1 MTRVNAW
8 NDIPL
13 DNKAEIDYSTIV
25 KLSNYTKI
33 FKALSNEQRLKIFI
47 MLYKNCCSEEATKA
61 SSEFRIKGE
70 TCCSGEGGMEKAFT
84 KVCDCMDLS
93 RSTISH
99 HFKELQNAGLI
110 TCEREGQ
117 LYRCKVNKDV
127 VDSMKKFL
135 E

>member
-1 MTRVNAW
+1 MVM
-8 NDIPL
+8 
-13 DNKAEIDYSTIV
+13 

-47 MLYKNCCSEEATKA
+47 MLYKNCCGTAGAKA
-61 SSEFRIKGE
+61 GSEFRIRGE
-70 TCCSGEGGMEKAFT
+70 SCCASEAGLEKAFT
-84 KVCDCMDLS
+84 KICDSMDLS
-93 RSTISH
+93 RSTVSH

-117 LYRCKVNKDV
+117 LFRCRVNKEV
-127 VDSMKKFL
+127 IDSIKKFL

>member
-1 MTRVNAW
+1 M
-8 NDIPL
+8 IM
-13 DNKAEIDYSTIV
+13 

-33 FKALSNEQRLKIFI
+33 FKALSNEQRLKIFM
-47 MLYKNCCSEEATKA
+47 MLYKNCCVPEGSKVMA
-61 SSEFRIKGE
+61 EFHIKGE
-70 TCCSGEGGMEKAFT
+70 PCCATEGGLEKAFT
-84 KVCDCMDLS
+84 KICDCMNLS

-117 LYRCKVNKDV
+117 LYRCRVNKDAI
-127 VDSMKKFL
+127 DSIKSFL